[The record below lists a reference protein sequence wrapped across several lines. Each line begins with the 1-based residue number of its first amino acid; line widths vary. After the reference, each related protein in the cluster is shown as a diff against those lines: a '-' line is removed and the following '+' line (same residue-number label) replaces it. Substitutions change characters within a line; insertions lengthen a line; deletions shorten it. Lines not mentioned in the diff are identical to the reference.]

1 MSIKPQGSYYWTLAA
16 NLVQAIA
23 SWLILLVV
31 IRFGEKED
39 VGFFSFLQ
47 AVLVPVQLFFSLKL
61 RTLQSAD
68 FGDMYLVSEYHRLRI
83 LSSCVSFLVSLI
95 ILWVI
100 RGDVSLMLAG
110 VCLAFSYSLYIVRK
124 TLITVLLKANDSY
137 QFFLINLFS
146 SFLGVFAFSASYLAS
161 LDVVQAIFW
170 MTAARALS
178 YFTLEKKIFF
188 SGDRVP
194 EILQFGANDRKV
206 IGRILRAAIPLG
218 VTALVSALFAS
229 IPQIQIKNMIGLE
242 ELGVYAALVS
252 VLVAFNLLV
261 NSFAQS
267 ALPNLA
273 KDYDADRK
281 LFVAKVKRA
290 LIVTSLLSAA
300 VYGFVWYY
308 GEYVLLVLFGAAY
321 VEYTVELN
329 LVIVCGYA
337 LALFSIGSLVLSAQ
351 RSFFLQMPLYIVCAL
366 LIFIFTEIF
375 IPRYGVA
382 GGVLAQIVT
391 YLLAFFASGAIF
403 LAVHWTGRS
412 SPR

>member
-1 MSIKPQGSYYWTLAA
+1 MSAKSRVAYYWTLAA
-16 NLVQAIA
+16 NLTQALG
-23 SWLILLVV
+23 SWLLLLVV
-31 IRFGEKED
+31 IRFGEKGD

-68 FGDMYLVSEYHRLRI
+68 FADQYMVSEYHRLRV
-83 LSSCVSFLVSLI
+83 LSSCVSFIVSLI

-100 RGDVSLMLAG
+100 NGEASVMLAG
-110 VCLAFSYSLYIVRK
+110 VCLSFSYSLYIVRE
-124 TLITVLLKANDSY
+124 TLVTVLVKADESY
-137 QFFLINLFS
+137 RFFLINLVS
-146 SFLGVFAFSASYLAS
+146 SFLGVFSFSASYLAS
-161 LDVVQAIFW
+161 RDVVQAIFW
-170 MTAARALS
+170 MTVARALS

-188 SGDRVP
+188 SSDRGS
-194 EILQFGANDRKV
+194 EILKFHANDRKV
-206 IGRILRAAIPLG
+206 IGRILRGAIPLG

-229 IPQIQIKNMIGLE
+229 IPQIQIKNMLGLE
-242 ELGVYAALVS
+242 ELGAYAALVS

-273 KDYDADRK
+273 KDYEGHRK
-281 LFVAKVKRA
+281 LFFEKVRRA
-290 LIVTSLLSAA
+290 LVMTSLLSAA
-300 VYGFVWYY
+300 VYGIVWLY
-308 GEYVLLVLFGAAY
+308 GDYVLFILFGAEY
-321 VEYTVELN
+321 VEYTTELH
-329 LVIVCGYA
+329 LVIFCGYA

-351 RSFFLQMPLYIVCAL
+351 RSFFLQMPLYVLCAL

-375 IPRYGVA
+375 IPRYGFA